1 MNPSVRILNS
11 LCMAFVN
18 ATQRKSFEEKGK
30 AKTALDIALEKQ
42 ASGSPLSLEEKEL
55 LDVFE
60 ISNQPRK

>member
-1 MNPSVRILNS
+1 
-11 LCMAFVN
+11 MAFVN

-42 ASGSPLSLEEKEL
+42 ASGSPLSLEEEEL